1 MDRNVFE
8 KLNYG
13 LYIAAV
19 SDVGRSYGC
28 LISSFSQ
35 ITSGN
40 PRKCAVILNRDNR
53 TCDALLKKG
62 TLAVSMVGQDADKEL
77 LNTFGYKSSRIVD
90 KFAGLAVQQ
99 DAFGNPYLTEKMAA
113 WVSLKVT
120 ETIPVKNYYLFIC
133 DAMDG
138 QVLSNERLMTM
149 DEFLQKGSFA
159 PPPTA
164 TVYRTMAEDEGWIC
178 PICGYHYT
186 GEVIPEGYICPLCR
200 CPGEKFEKK
209 KA

>member
-19 SDVGRSYGC
+19 SDEGRSYGC

-77 LNTFGYKSSRIVD
+77 LNTFGYKSSRIMD

-164 TVYRTMAEDEGWIC
+164 TVYRTMAEDEGWVC

>member
-19 SDVGRSYGC
+19 SDEGRSYGC

-62 TLAVSMVGQDADKEL
+62 SLAVSMVGQDADKEL
-77 LNTFGYKSSRIVD
+77 LNTFGYKSSRIMD

>member
-19 SDVGRSYGC
+19 SDEGRSYGC

-62 TLAVSMVGQDADKEL
+62 SLAVSMVGQDADKEL

-164 TVYRTMAEDEGWIC
+164 TVYRTMAEDEGWVC

-186 GEVIPEGYICPLCR
+186 GEVLPEGYVCPLCR

>member
-19 SDVGRSYGC
+19 SDEGRSYGC
-28 LISSFSQ
+28 RISSFSQ

-77 LNTFGYKSSRIVD
+77 LNTFGYKSSRIMD

>member
-19 SDVGRSYGC
+19 SDEGRSYGC

-77 LNTFGYKSSRIVD
+77 LNTFGYKSSRIMD

-149 DEFLQKGSFA
+149 DEFLQTGSFA

-164 TVYRTMAEDEGWIC
+164 TVYRTMAEDEGWVC

>member
-19 SDVGRSYGC
+19 SDEGRSYGC

-77 LNTFGYKSSRIVD
+77 LNTFGYKSSRIMD

-200 CPGEKFEKK
+200 CPGEKYEKK

>member
-19 SDVGRSYGC
+19 SDEGRSYGC

-113 WVSLKVT
+113 RVRLTVT
-120 ETIPVKNYYLFIC
+120 EPTPVQHYYLFLC
-133 DAMDG
+133 DAVEG
-138 QVLSNERLMTM
+138 EVLSDARLMTM

-164 TVYRTMAEDEGWIC
+164 TVYRTMAEDEGWVC

-200 CPGEKFEKK
+200 CPGAPFEQK

>member
-19 SDVGRSYGC
+19 SDEGRSYGC

-77 LNTFGYKSSRIVD
+77 LNTFGYKPSRIMD

>member
-19 SDVGRSYGC
+19 SDEGRSYGC

-62 TLAVSMVGQDADKEL
+62 TLAVSMVGQDADKDL
-77 LNTFGYKSSRIVD
+77 LNTFGYKSSRIMD

>member
-19 SDVGRSYGC
+19 SDEGRSYGC

-77 LNTFGYKSSRIVD
+77 LNTFGYKSSRIMD

-186 GEVIPEGYICPLCR
+186 GEVIPEGYIGSLCR

>member
-13 LYIAAV
+13 LYSAAV
-19 SDVGRSYGC
+19 SDEGRSYGC

-77 LNTFGYKSSRIVD
+77 LNTFGYKSSRIMD

-138 QVLSNERLMTM
+138 QVLSRGGGGGM

-164 TVYRTMAEDEGWIC
+164 TVYRTMAEDEGWVC

>member
-19 SDVGRSYGC
+19 SDEGRSYGC

-62 TLAVSMVGQDADKEL
+62 PLAVSMVGQDADKEL
-77 LNTFGYKSSRIVD
+77 LNTFGYKSSRIMD

>member
-19 SDVGRSYGC
+19 SDEGRNYGC
-28 LISSFSQ
+28 VISSFSQ

-62 TLAVSMVGQDADKEL
+62 SLAVSMVGQDADKEL

-164 TVYRTMAEDEGWIC
+164 TVYRTMAEDEGWVC

-186 GEVIPEGYICPLCR
+186 GEVLPEGYVCPLCR

>member
-19 SDVGRSYGC
+19 SDEGRSYGC

-120 ETIPVKNYYLFIC
+120 ETIPVKNYYLVLC
-133 DAMDG
+133 DAVEG
-138 QVLSNERLMTM
+138 EVLSDARLMTM

-159 PPPTA
+159 PPPTD
-164 TVYRTMAEDEGWIC
+164 TVYRTRAEDEGWVC

>member
-19 SDVGRSYGC
+19 SDEGRSYGC

-77 LNTFGYKSSRIVD
+77 LNTFGYKSSRIMD

-138 QVLSNERLMTM
+138 QVLSNDRLMTM
-149 DEFLQKGSFA
+149 DQFLQKGSFA

>member
-19 SDVGRSYGC
+19 SDEGRSYGC

-133 DAMDG
+133 DAVEG
-138 QVLSNERLMTM
+138 EVLSDARLMTM

-164 TVYRTMAEDEGWIC
+164 TVYRTMAEDEGWVC

-200 CPGEKFEKK
+200 CPGEKFDKK

>member
-19 SDVGRSYGC
+19 SDEGRSYGC

-62 TLAVSMVGQDADKEL
+62 TLAVSMVGQDADKDL
-77 LNTFGYKSSRIVD
+77 LNTFGYNSSRIMD

-164 TVYRTMAEDEGWIC
+164 TVYRTMAEDEGWVC

>member
-19 SDVGRSYGC
+19 SDEGRSYGC

-62 TLAVSMVGQDADKEL
+62 SLAVSMVGQDADKEL

-164 TVYRTMAEDEGWIC
+164 TVYRTMAEDEGWVC

>member
-19 SDVGRSYGC
+19 SDEGRSYGC
-28 LISSFSQ
+28 LISSFAQ

-40 PRKCAVILNRDNR
+40 PRKCAGILNRDNR

>member
-1 MDRNVFE
+1 MDPNVFE

-19 SDVGRSYGC
+19 SDEGRSYGC

-164 TVYRTMAEDEGWIC
+164 TVYRTMAEDEGWVC

>member
-19 SDVGRSYGC
+19 ADEGRNYGC
-28 LISSFSQ
+28 LINSFSQ

-77 LNTFGYKSSRIVD
+77 LNTFGYKSSRIVV

-149 DEFLQKGSFA
+149 DELLQKGSFA

>member
-19 SDVGRSYGC
+19 SDEGRSYGC

-120 ETIPVKNYYLFIC
+120 ETIPVKNYYLFLC
-133 DAMDG
+133 DAVEG
-138 QVLSNERLMTM
+138 EVLSDARLMTM

-164 TVYRTMAEDEGWIC
+164 TVYRTMAEDEGWVC
-178 PICGYHYT
+178 PIGGYHYT

>member
-19 SDVGRSYGC
+19 SDEGRSYGC

-164 TVYRTMAEDEGWIC
+164 TVYRTMAEDEGWVC

>member
-19 SDVGRSYGC
+19 SDEGRSYGC

-62 TLAVSMVGQDADKEL
+62 TLAVSMVGQDAEKEL
-77 LNTFGYKSSRIVD
+77 LNTFGYKSSRIMD

>member
-19 SDVGRSYGC
+19 SDEGRSYGC

-77 LNTFGYKSSRIVD
+77 LNTFGYKSSRIMD

>member
-19 SDVGRSYGC
+19 AEEGRNYGC

-53 TCDALLKKG
+53 TCDALLKTG

-77 LNTFGYKSSRIVD
+77 LKTFGYKSGRTVD
-90 KFAGLAVQQ
+90 KFAGLNFRQ
-99 DAFGNPYLTEKMAA
+99 DAAGNPYLTDNMAA

-120 ETIPVKNYYLFIC
+120 ETVPVKNYYLFIC
-133 DAMDG
+133 DAVEG
-138 QVLSNERLMTM
+138 EVLSDARLMTM
-149 DEFLQKGSFA
+149 DEFLQKGFFA

>member
-19 SDVGRSYGC
+19 SDEGRSYGC

-77 LNTFGYKSSRIVD
+77 LNTFGYKSSRIMD

-186 GEVIPEGYICPLCR
+186 GEVMPEGYICPLCR

>member
-19 SDVGRSYGC
+19 SDEGRSYGC

-77 LNTFGYKSSRIVD
+77 LNTFGYKSSRIMD

-186 GEVIPEGYICPLCR
+186 GEVIPEGYSCPLCR

>member
-1 MDRNVFE
+1 M
-8 KLNYG
+8 
-13 LYIAAV
+13 
-19 SDVGRSYGC
+19 
-28 LISSFSQ
+28 
-35 ITSGN
+35 
-40 PRKCAVILNRDNR
+40 ILNRDNR
-53 TCDALLKKG
+53 TCDALLKTG

-77 LNTFGYKSSRIVD
+77 LKTFGYKSGRIVD
-90 KFAGLAVQQ
+90 KFAGLNFRQ
-99 DAFGNPYLTEKMAA
+99 DAAGNPYLTDNMAA

-120 ETIPVKNYYLFIC
+120 ETVPVKNYYLFIC
-133 DAMDG
+133 DAVEG
-138 QVLSNERLMTM
+138 EVLSDARLMTM

>member
-19 SDVGRSYGC
+19 SDEGRSYGC

-77 LNTFGYKSSRIVD
+77 LNTFGYKSSRIMD

-164 TVYRTMAEDEGWIC
+164 TVYRTMAEDEGWVC

-186 GEVIPEGYICPLCR
+186 GAVIPEGYICPLCR

>member
-19 SDVGRSYGC
+19 SDEGRSYGC

-77 LNTFGYKSSRIVD
+77 LNTFGYKSSRIMD

-209 KA
+209 KP